1 MQLSWVW
8 EPTFVEIIQTK
19 DPSIVI
25 IVETWANEARFD
37 RTLSIITFDQKW
49 MVPRTT
55 RGGRLDRVVV
65 KGDSSIV
72 MLGLKLKKQ
81 GLAS

>member
-49 MVPRTT
+49 VVPRTT

>member
-1 MQLSWVW
+1 M
-8 EPTFVEIIQTK
+8 IIA
-19 DPSIVI
+19 
-25 IVETWANEARFD
+25 ETWANEARLD
-37 RTLSIITFDQKW
+37 RTLSTITFDQKW
-49 MVPRTT
+49 VVPRTT

>member
-1 MQLSWVW
+1 MQLSWAW
-8 EPTFVEIIQTK
+8 KPTFVEIIRAK
-19 DPSIVI
+19 DPSIMI
-25 IVETWANEARFD
+25 IAKTWANEARLD
-37 RTLSIITFDQKW
+37 RTLSTITFDQKW
-49 MVPRTT
+49 VVPRTT